1 MELTQYLQELEQV
14 VNIDCGTGSVEG
26 VEQVYQHFQQWY
38 QQDGWHCQRVELD
51 DKVGPG
57 LLVTNKPDAEHY
69 DVLLVGHMDT
79 VFPVGTVAARPFS
92 LEGDRARGP
101 GVADMKGGLLTILW
115 ALRGLNH
122 AERDRLSI
130 AVAMNPDEETGSVY
144 SHHWLTGLAKRSRCV
159 LVGEAARSDGSLV
172 KARKGMARYR
182 LNFSGVA
189 AHSGNDPDKGRSAI
203 NALAHSVIAVA
214 NLADPAQGTTVNTG
228 VISGGDAANIVPD
241 HAEMI
246 VDVRFQLNAEFERV
260 NMAMKAL
267 AHSEAEPG
275 VTTQVTQQAY
285 TPAMTPDAKTEALMQ
300 IVEQAGQTE
309 NIEISW
315 QAVGG
320 GSDANHTAAVGT
332 PSLDGFGPIGANF
345 HSPSEYMELNSI
357 EPRIRLLKRI
367 IQSL

>member
-1 MELTQYLQELEQV
+1 
-14 VNIDCGTGSVEG
+14 
-26 VEQVYQHFQQWY
+26 
-38 QQDGWHCQRVELD
+38 
-51 DKVGPG
+51 
-57 LLVTNKPDAEHY
+57 
-69 DVLLVGHMDT
+69 
-79 VFPVGTVAARPFS
+79 
-92 LEGDRARGP
+92 
-101 GVADMKGGLLTILW
+101 
-115 ALRGLNH
+115 
-122 AERDRLSI
+122 
-130 AVAMNPDEETGSVY
+130 
-144 SHHWLTGLAKRSRCV
+144 
-159 LVGEAARSDGSLV
+159 
-172 KARKGMARYR
+172 
-182 LNFSGVA
+182 
-189 AHSGNDPDKGRSAI
+189 
-203 NALAHSVIAVA
+203 SVIAVA

-241 HAEMI
+241 HAQMI

-267 AHSEAEPG
+267 AHSETEPG

-309 NIEISW
+309 DIEISW

-332 PSLDGFGPIGANF
+332 PSLDEFGPIGANF